1 MIYNWKQVVSRQYS
15 IVFILGDAQC
25 TAIDAP
31 HRWRSQIR
39 GFVIVTARNTKAD
52 VAVSLFDRCVSVPQN
67 QSGLNE
73 TNIDCP

>member
-1 MIYNWKQVVSRQYS
+1 MRS
-15 IVFILGDAQC
+15 IHTRPC
-25 TAIDAP
+25 KWAIDAP
-31 HRWRSQIR
+31 HPSQIR

-52 VAVSLFDRCVSVPQN
+52 VLWLFRRLTDVFLPE